1 MKKLQVQES
10 CFPDQAS
17 LFKDLTAFADA
28 QVGKLTIMAGHFM
41 LVYRPKSNMLVPLL
55 MASVEEPDADDA
67 EIERAKSVG
76 DFPQASLRLGA
87 RLVSEAPTR
96 ERKIALL
103 VNDHQFQVFQQHKI
117 PSGPDLAKLK
127 KNFYRNANALP
138 PQLRAV
144 LEELKLSD
152 EAFERNDS
160 ERANATL
167 PSKTF
172 CFSENSLRGNFEKN
186 RSKKILEKPGFRQRG
201 GSFGTRQVVFRS
213 EGSVK
218 SVCLL
223 DEQAGC
229 SCNGAMT
236 EFLLVLSEKG
246 AKSLVVFVPDECRVQ
261 VDESIRAT
269 MDGLDCFD
277 GVFAV
282 WGNEVSDGRATQF
295 HDVTIYQANR
305 S

>member
-1 MKKLQVQES
+1 MKKLHVQES
-10 CFPDQAS
+10 CFPDEAS
-17 LFKDLTAFADA
+17 LFKDLSAFADA
-28 QVGKLTIMAGHFM
+28 RVGKLTIMAGHFM
-41 LVYRPKSNMLVPLL
+41 LVYRPKSNILVPLL
-55 MASVEEPDADDA
+55 MSSVAEPDADDA

-87 RLVSEAPTR
+87 RLVSQAPTR

-117 PSGPDLAKLK
+117 PSGTELAKLK
-127 KNFYRNANALP
+127 KFFYRSANALP

-144 LEELKLSD
+144 LEELKLGE

-160 ERANATL
+160 ERSNATL

-186 RSKKILEKPGFRQRG
+186 RSKKILEKPGFQQRG
-201 GSFGTRQVVFRS
+201 GGFGTRQVVYRS

-218 SVCLL
+218 PVCLL

-236 EFLLVLSEKG
+236 EFLLVLREKG
-246 AKSLVVFVPDECRVQ
+246 AESLIVFVPDECRVQ

-269 MDGLDCFD
+269 MEGLDCFE

-295 HDVTIYQANR
+295 HDVTIYQAKR